1 MSEPRELVDKVEQSA
16 ELPGGSRERFAG
28 YGVMGVP
35 FASGDILAMR
45 RWPASSLGEPYTSVW
60 HRDPRGRWTIYSDVT
75 PNLACPRFFGSA
87 ISEAVVRE
95 IDITWTG
102 PRDFSIS
109 LEREPALD
117 WRLSLSVT
125 PATRVMNAMAGVLP
139 EALWRKEVVLNAMGK
154 AASVMLRAGRLGLTG
169 RAPNHQR
176 FMVNPTRIWAV
187 RSSAARM
194 AERDL
199 GSLRPLPAQTRLG
212 DFWIPQR
219 GIFAIGSAFFDPL
232 DPDRHTLTTAALG

>member
-60 HRDPRGRWTIYSDVT
+60 HRDRRGRWTIYSDVP

-87 ISEAVVRE
+87 ISEAAVRE

-117 WRLSLSVT
+117 CAGSAKSEGLGIALLDRLSGDDPTALIGLPLIVLS
-125 PATRVMNAMAGVLP
+125 AI
-139 EALWRKEVVLNAMGK
+139 
-154 AASVMLRAGRLGLTG
+154 LRAEG
-169 RAPNHQR
+169 
-176 FMVNPTRIWAV
+176 F
-187 RSSAARM
+187 
-194 AERDL
+194 DL
-199 GSLRPLPAQTRLG
+199 P
-212 DFWIPQR
+212 
-219 GIFAIGSAFFDPL
+219 
-232 DPDRHTLTTAALG
+232 

>member
-1 MSEPRELVDKVEQSA
+1 MHDMPGSTSAQPAVSA

-60 HRDPRGRWTIYSDVT
+60 HRDPRERWTIYSDVP

-87 ISEAVVRE
+87 ISEALVRE

-117 WRLSLSVT
+117 WRLSLSET
-125 PATRVMNAMAGVLP
+125 PATRDERHGRRVARCPLAQRDGTQ
-139 EALWRKEVVLNAMGK
+139 RDGK
-154 AASVMLRAGRLGLTG
+154 
-169 RAPNHQR
+169 
-176 FMVNPTRIWAV
+176 
-187 RSSAARM
+187 SS
-194 AERDL
+194 
-199 GSLRPLPAQTRLG
+199 Q
-212 DFWIPQR
+212 
-219 GIFAIGSAFFDPL
+219 
-232 DPDRHTLTTAALG
+232 